1 MSIFLK
7 NDQFYPVL
15 VWTKNPKPRVVIFFS
30 WIHGMFPRDP
40 EPLRLAVQPPPPH
53 VWPEKRENQL
63 CSLNPTF
70 YHMGHVKNDQKF
82 CEDL

>member
-40 EPLRLAVQPPPPH
+40 EPLRLAVQPPHPMFGQKK
-53 VWPEKRENQL
+53 EKTS
-63 CSLNPTF
+63 CAA
-70 YHMGHVKNDQKF
+70 
-82 CEDL
+82 